1 MSQVI
6 VVNNSLKIANNLCDI
21 LEQRDITV
29 IKAGAGSSKHDFFG
43 IDLVG
48 YQAET
53 IVCSDVFEKE
63 IGGSSKLISIARQAK
78 LTKIIIIND
87 DSNCNCIEIKD
98 ELGGAVKR
106 INVSD
111 FTDQYSLEL
120 IFNTCCPNISFSAG
134 DPKTYELLSL
144 ARRVASTDVTVF
156 INGPTGSG
164 KEVLANYLHEN
175 SNRKDEPFVAVNC
188 AAIPENMLEA
198 ILFGHEKGAF
208 TGASN
213 ANKGIFRAADK
224 GTLLLDEIS
233 EMPLSLQAKLL
244 RVLQE
249 RKVTPV
255 GGQRDIDVDVRV
267 LATSNRDMANEVNQS
282 RFREDLYY
290 RLNVFPLQ
298 TRNLSSRKDDILP
311 IAIKILDKH
320 NQEGKLSPYLTIEAR
335 ELLLSHNWPGN
346 VRELENTLQRALVL
360 SNKNIIDKES
370 IMIDKSLSK
379 INESSS
385 IDTFADQ
392 LAFAKV
398 T

>member
-29 IKAGAGSSKHDFFG
+29 IKAGVGSSKPDFFG

-48 YQAET
+48 YQADT
-53 IVCSDVFEKE
+53 IVCSDIFEKE
-63 IGGSSKLISIARQAK
+63 IGGSSKLVSIARQAK
-78 LTKIIIIND
+78 LTKIIIIAD
-87 DSNCNCIEIKD
+87 DSSCNGIDIKD

-106 INVSD
+106 INIAD
-111 FTDQYSLEL
+111 YTDQYSLEL

-134 DPKTYELLSL
+134 DTKTYELLSL

-175 SNRKDEPFVAVNC
+175 SNRKEEPFVAVNC

-267 LATSNRDMANEVNQS
+267 LATSNRDMAHEVNQS

-320 NQEGKLSPYLTIEAR
+320 SQEGKSSPYLTIEAR

-360 SNKNIIDKES
+360 GNENIIDEKS

-385 IDTFADQ
+385 VDTFADQ